1 MYRQRGMVY
10 PSGGWVLPVRCRTPW
25 SSGVKYDPSK
35 NDVSALCS
43 DDSFRLVCPGWPA
56 PDVATRGLL
65 FAAGGAGMSCTR
77 WSRDCTAVVELSR
90 AGIFCTLLSVSVLLC
105 LPPPYPCLKKYGP
118 FRLLNIE
125 PVCGAN
131 GTFCGR
137 VYPDPERQ
145 IGSFCMFAISIQHI
159 ALQCCFMPPYKVF
172 QWHVFDDCR
181 NS

>member
-1 MYRQRGMVY
+1 MPR
-10 PSGGWVLPVRCRTPW
+10 
-25 SSGVKYDPSK
+25 SSGAKYDPSK
-35 NDVSALCS
+35 NDVSRLRS
-43 DDSFRLVCPGWPA
+43 DDSIRLVCPGWAA
-56 PDVATRGLL
+56 PDVVTRGLL
-65 FAAGGAGMSCTR
+65 FATGGAGMSCAR

-90 AGIFCTLLSVSVLLC
+90 AGIFCSLLSSNVLYAS
-105 LPPPYPCLKKYGP
+105 PTPYPCLKKYGP

-125 PVCGAN
+125 LVCKAHGM
-131 GTFCGR
+131 FWGR